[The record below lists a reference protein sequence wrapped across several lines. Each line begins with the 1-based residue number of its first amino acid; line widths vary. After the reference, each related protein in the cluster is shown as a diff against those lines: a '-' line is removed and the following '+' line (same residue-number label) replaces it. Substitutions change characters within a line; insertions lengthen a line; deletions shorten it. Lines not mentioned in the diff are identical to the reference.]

1 MVDSK
6 EWMVYMYPKAY
17 IEFLAHFHG
26 TRDYFECHEVLE
38 EYWKEVDPRNRS
50 SIWVWL
56 IQIAVAMYHDR
67 RGNPNGARTLVKRCL
82 KNKSEHEKELPLLGL
97 DGERLVKQLEEF
109 NARLDEEV
117 PYRSW
122 NMPIIDME
130 LLKEVHLLC
139 QQWGVAYGSPSDMS
153 DEHLVLKHKKRK
165 KSL

>member
-1 MVDSK
+1 MVVSK

-26 TRDYFECHEVLE
+26 TRDYFECHEILE

-67 RGNPNGARTLVKRCL
+67 RGNQNGAKTLIKRCL
-82 KNKSEHEKELPLLGL
+82 RKKVEHERELPLLGL
-97 DGERLVKQLEEF
+97 DGERLEKQLEAF
-109 NARLDEEV
+109 KARLDLEV

-122 NMPIIDME
+122 NMPIIDNE
-130 LLKEVHLLC
+130 LRKEVHLLC
-139 QQWGVAYGSPSDMS
+139 QQWNVAYGSPSDMS
-153 DEHLVLKHKKRK
+153 DEFLLMKHKMRR

>member
-1 MVDSK
+1 
-6 EWMVYMYPKAY
+6 MVYMYPKAY

-26 TRDYFECHEVLE
+26 TRDYFECHEILE

-67 RGNPNGARTLVKRCL
+67 RGNQNGAKTLIKRCL
-82 KNKSEHEKELPLLGL
+82 RKKVEHERELPLLGL
-97 DGERLVKQLEEF
+97 DGERLEKQLEAF
-109 NARLDEEV
+109 KARLDKEV

-122 NMPIIDME
+122 NMPIIDNE
-130 LLKEVHLLC
+130 LRKEVHLLC
-139 QQWGVAYGSPSDMS
+139 QQWNVAYGSPSDMS
-153 DEHLVLKHKKRK
+153 DEFLLMKHKMRR